1 MTSSDD
7 FHLISWQNGLGLGG
21 SESLRAGFSGGWL
34 GHSRL
39 TLHSLA
45 VIVAVLIPV
54 ALRRAFAAD
63 IADAAAVDED
73 PDAASTSAPLLHP
86 RASLSLDSDMPHHV
100 RGTRRE
106 LLDGTTR
113 SSTDGSARLK
123 RYEDEDEEAS
133 VGSSGARPSSGSGSA
148 DKASRVLG
156 VRVT

>member
-1 MTSSDD
+1 M
-7 FHLISWQNGLGLGG
+7 
-21 SESLRAGFSGGWL
+21 SGIL
-34 GHSRL
+34 SRL
-39 TLHSLA
+39 TCFYTRATITPA

-63 IADAAAVDED
+63 IADAAAVDDDD

-86 RASLSLDSDMPHHV
+86 RASLSLDSDVPHV
-100 RGTRRE
+100 QGTRRE

-123 RYEDEDEEAS
+123 RYEDEEAS

-156 VRVT
+156 VKVI